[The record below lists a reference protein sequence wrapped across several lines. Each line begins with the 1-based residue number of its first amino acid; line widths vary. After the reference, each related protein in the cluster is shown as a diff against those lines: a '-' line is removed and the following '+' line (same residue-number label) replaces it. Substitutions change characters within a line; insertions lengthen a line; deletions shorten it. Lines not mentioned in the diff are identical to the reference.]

1 MTRLISCCTV
11 VGALLLIAGCVI
23 ARDVQLYPDN
33 AAVHAL
39 GPLHARIVGHGNL
52 NGTAT
57 MGLPNGQLLEGR
69 YSISHGG
76 GFGVDSVYASV
87 YGPGGSASRSAVGTS
102 TFDTLQ
108 TAPQVLEPLTSR
120 PLVSRH
126 VRDLS

>member
-33 AAVHAL
+33 AAAHAL

-57 MGLPNGQLLEGR
+57 MGLRGFAFDGR
-69 YSISHGG
+69 SVFTEYS
-76 GFGVDSVYASV
+76 
-87 YGPGGSASRSAVGTS
+87 
-102 TFDTLQ
+102 DTLH

-120 PLVSRH
+120 PLQALVSRH
-126 VRDLS
+126 VRDLCVTNRTNNRVHKAASGKPIAMPPTK

>member
-33 AAVHAL
+33 AAAHAL

-76 GFGVDSVYASV
+76 ASALTAFMPLSTDPAAPPQGLLWARRPSYPAKASV
-87 YGPGGSASRSAVGTS
+87 
-102 TFDTLQ
+102 
-108 TAPQVLEPLTSR
+108 R
-120 PLVSRH
+120 PI
-126 VRDLS
+126 